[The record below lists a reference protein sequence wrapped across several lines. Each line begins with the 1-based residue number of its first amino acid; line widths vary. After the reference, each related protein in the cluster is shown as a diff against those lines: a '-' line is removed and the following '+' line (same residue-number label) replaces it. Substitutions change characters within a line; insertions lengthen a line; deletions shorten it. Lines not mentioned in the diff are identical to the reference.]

1 MFTNQGGFN
10 PAATTGGEEDEET
23 LRDQYTEKF
32 EQSQEMVS
40 SLLDSIDDKHTEN
53 LQLAIE
59 LEKIY
64 REINVAKEAKE
75 KAAASTNVSQ
85 PAPEVAQ
92 DAEDAEE
99 A

>member
-1 MFTNQGGFN
+1 MPPT
-10 PAATTGGEEDEET
+10 ATTMGEEDEET

-40 SLLDSIDDKHTEN
+40 TLLDSIDDKHQEN

-64 REINVAKEAKE
+64 REINVAKEAK
-75 KAAASTNVSQ
+75 AGSQ
-85 PAPEVAQ
+85 PVA
-92 DAEDAEE
+92 
-99 A
+99 

>member
-1 MFTNQGGFN
+1 M
-10 PAATTGGEEDEET
+10 GEEDEET

-40 SLLDSIDDKHTEN
+40 TLLDSIDDKHQEN

-64 REINVAKEAKE
+64 REINVAKEAK
-75 KAAASTNVSQ
+75 AGSQ
-85 PAPEVAQ
+85 PVA
-92 DAEDAEE
+92 
-99 A
+99 